1 MVRIIKSILK
11 ISLASLAI
19 LFAGQSQAM
28 EQEYDGKYWYATFS
42 DQISLEEIVKNHT
55 VSPEVAVTLDDLFNK
70 EALQKNIDNGTVKKL
85 AKNIYE
91 SSALP
96 EHIIK
101 KHGAARLIGAL
112 AIQQCADEYH
122 CDAVKIP
129 IKKAYIDQQANDY
142 AVEPKIIVAN
152 APFSLQQIQQLV
164 IIIQKTGYFDVHDKN
179 IVNTAQGIAYFIDT
193 EPGAFEFG
201 KMSFP
206 PEPAY
211 LLLLLKRLTYLPME
225 PDAQKWLAKT
235 IEEKE
240 KSMPKVIHFEN
251 ITFCG

>member
-1 MVRIIKSILK
+1 MSKIVKNILK

-19 LFAGQSQAM
+19 LFADQSQAM
-28 EQEYDGKYWYATFS
+28 EQEYDGKYWYATFC
-42 DQISLEEIVKNHT
+42 DQISLEELVENHG
-55 VSPEVAVTLDDLFNK
+55 VSPEVAALITNLFNK
-70 EALQKNIDNGTVKKL
+70 DTLKKNLDNGTLKKV

-91 SSALP
+91 SSALS

-122 CDAVKIP
+122 CDAIKIP
-129 IKKAYIDQQANDY
+129 LKKAYIDEQGNDY

-164 IIIQKTGYFDVHDKN
+164 IIIQKTGYFDIHDKN

-193 EPGAFEFG
+193 EPGAFDFG
-201 KMSFP
+201 KVAFP

-225 PDAQKWLAKT
+225 SDAKEWLIKR
-235 IEEKE
+235 IEDKE
-240 KSMPKVIHFEN
+240 KSVPKVIHFGN